1 MILEAFSEILKI
13 KHELGETNAQVILN
27 DWILDILRKGKPTS
41 NVDRVIHSE
50 FALLISGEE
59 TVVLPRSR
67 SGEKLLKSLSHY
79 CESYDH
85 WMFRRWLHQANASH
99 FG

>member
-1 MILEAFSEILKI
+1 MILEAFSEMLKI
-13 KHELGETNAQVILN
+13 HHEQGETDAHDILN
-27 DWILDILRKGKPTS
+27 NWILEILRKGKPVN
-41 NVDRVIHSE
+41 NVDRVIHAE
-50 FALLISGEE
+50 FALLISGDE
-59 TVVLPRSR
+59 TVILPKSH
-67 SGEKLLKSLSHY
+67 SGEKLLNSLKHY